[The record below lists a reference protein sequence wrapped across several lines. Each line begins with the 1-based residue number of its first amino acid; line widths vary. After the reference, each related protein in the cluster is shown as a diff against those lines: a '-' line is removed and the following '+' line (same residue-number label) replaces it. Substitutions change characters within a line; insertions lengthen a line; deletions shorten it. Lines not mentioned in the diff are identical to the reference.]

1 MLLPKI
7 DRWYDLLTTSEW
19 VDMLMD
25 SNRNLDTKKKYSI
38 DEELEMRNKIVRE
51 RGGTEFHYEKGTI
64 MLDCDD
70 SPELLI
76 AMMSR

>member
-51 RGGTEFHYEKGTI
+51 RGGTEFHYENGTI
-64 MLDCDD
+64 MLDCDN